1 MRRRKSALGACGAAS
16 LSRTPACDVRV
27 GWPRA
32 QEVVGTSDSALAAV
46 VAADVEVMALRA
58 EEAAILARLGDAR
71 LDGPPEAGGSASEAG
86 VLGREEGASP
96 AKGGGHANGNAGAA
110 AAAADEQRSGDAGG
124 AAAEENGAGAAEG
137 AEAVE
142 SAGASA
148 GAGAGAA
155 AARAWRRKG
164 AAAAAPAA
172 GAAAAADGAEGAPVA
187 ARAPNHDEDGERL
200 NEIYTRMEVRAGA
213 RRTDWVHARVG
224 CPTFLQAL
232 VAKNL
237 QKRYRDGL
245 VA

>member
-1 MRRRKSALGACGAAS
+1 VTGRGCG
-16 LSRTPACDVRV
+16 
-27 GWPRA
+27 PRA

-71 LDGPPEAGGSASEAG
+71 LDGPPEAGGAAPEAG
-86 VLGREEGASP
+86 ASGREEAAAS
-96 AKGGGHANGNAGAA
+96 AQDGGHANGDAGAA
-110 AAAADEQRSGDAGG
+110 AAAADEQRAGDAGG
-124 AAAEENGAGAAEG
+124 AAAEETGAGAAAG

-142 SAGASA
+142 GAGAGG

-155 AARAWRRKG
+155 AARARRRKGG

-172 GAAAAADGAEGAPVA
+172 GAAAAADGAEGASVA

-213 RRTDWVHARVG
+213 GCTGRVHTCVGYPFSCRLSRKKIARKE
-224 CPTFLQAL
+224 PSWL
-232 VAKNL
+232 VA
-237 QKRYRDGL
+237 
-245 VA
+245 